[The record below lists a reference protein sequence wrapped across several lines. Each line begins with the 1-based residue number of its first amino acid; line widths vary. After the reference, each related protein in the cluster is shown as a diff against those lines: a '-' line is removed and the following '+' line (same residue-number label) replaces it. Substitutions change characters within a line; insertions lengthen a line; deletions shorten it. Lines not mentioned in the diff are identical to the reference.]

1 MCKTGHPQPRIT
13 EQPIPVFALKMKIL
27 CIFIPAL
34 ILSFSCN
41 REKKESGEPFVRVEI
56 DSSYYTMNPMD
67 LEFDSMEMVMIDSG
81 MAEFIDAYRK
91 IRAYELP
98 NATPPAIGFNPL
110 PRDFLIPGPTERQT
124 WDIPDGISRPDRE
137 ADLAFM
143 SIPELASL
151 LRSGE
156 ISCLALTEFYLR
168 RLKEHDPQ
176 LHCVV
181 TLTEEYAIQQAKKLD
196 QELAEGH
203 DRGILHGIP
212 YGAKDLFSFPGY
224 PTTWGAEAYR
234 DQVLDVKAGV
244 IRKLEDAGAV
254 LVAKT
259 TLGAL
264 AMGDVWFADTTR
276 NPWNPEEGSSGSSA
290 GSASATAAGLLPFA
304 IGTETWGSIV
314 SPSTRCG
321 TTGLRPT
328 YGRVT
333 RAGAMALS
341 WTMDKVGPI
350 CRSASDCA
358 IVFDFLRG
366 PDPEDQSLIEAG
378 YSFPGKP
385 DLSGLRIGY
394 LKSAFEGDYEVAEFD
409 RKTLGV
415 LRKLGAAPEPVELLP
430 EGLPVEALSLIL
442 EAEAA
447 AAFDELTRSNR
458 DTLLVRQHRYAWPN
472 IFRTARFI
480 PAVEYIQA
488 NRIRYDLVQ
497 EFHERIKAYDVVVAP
512 SFHGSSQLLATNLTG
527 HPVVVVPNG
536 FKDDGSPTSISFLGN
551 LFDEG
556 TVLAVASA
564 YQEASG
570 FHKKRPPLFSGG
582 Q

>member
-1 MCKTGHPQPRIT
+1 MCRCGHL
-13 EQPIPVFALKMKIL
+13 IPG
-27 CIFIPAL
+27 IP
-34 ILSFSCN
+34 ILSICIYAAIQVVSCD
-41 REKKESGEPFVRVEI
+41 RKKEEAAEPYVHVKI
-56 DSSYYTMNPMD
+56 DSTYHAMNPMD
-67 LEFDSMEMVMIDSG
+67 LDFDSLEMVMIDSG
-81 MAEFIDAYRK
+81 MADLINAYRE

-98 NATPPAIGFNPL
+98 NTTPMALLFDPIPTGFRP
-110 PRDFLIPGPTERQT
+110 PEPTEKHP
-124 WDIPDGISRPDRE
+124 WNIPEGITRPARE

-156 ISCLALTEFYLR
+156 ISCLALTEFFLN
-168 RLKEHDPQ
+168 RLKKYDPR

-181 TLTEEYAIQQAKKLD
+181 TLTEKYAIGQARKLD
-196 QELAEGH
+196 AELAGGH

-224 PTTWGAEAYR
+224 PTTWGAGAYKE
-234 DQVLDVKAGV
+234 QVLDEKAGV

-321 TTGLRPT
+321 TAGLRPT

-333 RAGAMALS
+333 RSGAMTLS
-341 WTMDKVGPI
+341 WSMDKVGPI

-358 IVFDFLRG
+358 IVFDIIRG
-366 PDPEDQSLIEAG
+366 PDPDDRTLIEAG
-378 YSFPGKP
+378 YSYPGEV
-385 DLSGLRIGY
+385 DLSQLKIGY
-394 LKSAFEGDYEVAEFD
+394 LESAFTSDYEVAGFD
-409 RKTLGV
+409 KKTLRV
-415 LRKLGAAPEPVELLP
+415 LRKLGADLVPVELLP
-430 EGLPVEALSLIL
+430 EGIPVTALSLIL
-442 EAEAA
+442 EAETA

-458 DTLLVRQHRYAWPN
+458 DTLLVRQHRFAWPN

-488 NRIRYDLVQ
+488 NRMRHDLVQ
-497 EFHERIKAYDVVVAP
+497 EFHERMNDFDVVVTP
-512 SFHGSSQLLATNLTG
+512 SFHGSEQLLATNLTG

-536 FKDDGSPTSISFLGN
+536 FKENGSPTSISFLGN

-556 TVLAVASA
+556 VILAVASA
-564 YQEASG
+564 YQEATG
-570 FHKKRPPLFSGG
+570 FHEKRPVLFSGMD
-582 Q
+582 

>member
-1 MCKTGHPQPRIT
+1 SGSSVLPRSIVL
-13 EQPIPVFALKMKIL
+13 IRSIVRSLAIVLSVAVVF
-27 CIFIPAL
+27 
-34 ILSFSCN
+34 FSCV
-41 REKKESGEPFVRVEI
+41 RKKEESAETNVQVEI
-56 DSSYYTMNPMD
+56 DSTYYTLNPMD
-67 LEFDSMEMVMIDSG
+67 LEFDSLEMVMIDSG
-81 MAEFIDAYRK
+81 MTDYIDAYRK

-98 NATPPAIGFNPL
+98 NTTPPAIEFNPL
-110 PRDFLIPGPTERQT
+110 PRGFKIPGPAPENT
-124 WDIPDGISRPDRE
+124 WDIPEGISRPERE

-151 LRSGE
+151 IRSGE
-156 ISCLALTEFYLR
+156 ISCLALTEFFLQ

-176 LHCVV
+176 LHCVI
-181 TLTEEYAIQQAKKLD
+181 TPTEDYAIKQAKKLD
-196 QELAEGH
+196 AELAGGH

-212 YGAKDLFSFPGY
+212 YGAKDLFAFPGY
-224 PTTWGAEAYR
+224 PTTWGAGAYR
-234 DQVLDVKAGV
+234 DQVLNEKAGV

-276 NPWNPEEGSSGSSA
+276 NPWNLEEGSSGSSA

-350 CRSASDCA
+350 CRRALDCA
-358 IVFDFLRG
+358 IVFDAIRG
-366 PDPEDQSLIEAG
+366 PDPRDQTLIEAG
-378 YSFPGKP
+378 YSYPREINM
-385 DLSGLRIGY
+385 GLLKIGY
-394 LKSAFEGDYEVAEFD
+394 LESAFKGDYEGSRFD
-409 RKTLGV
+409 RRTLRV
-415 LRKLGAAPEPVELLP
+415 LGRLGAELVPVNLLP
-430 EGLPVEALSLIL
+430 GDIPVNALALIL

-447 AAFDELTRSNR
+447 AAFDELTRSDR

-497 EFHERIKAYDVVVAP
+497 EFHDRIKEFDVVITP

-536 FKDDGSPTSISFLGN
+536 FKDNGSPASISFLGN

-556 TVLAVASA
+556 TILAVAAA
-564 YQEASG
+564 YQDATE
-570 FHKKRPPLFSGG
+570 FHHKRPPLVSGNK
-582 Q
+582 

>member
-1 MCKTGHPQPRIT
+1 
-13 EQPIPVFALKMKIL
+13 
-27 CIFIPAL
+27 
-34 ILSFSCN
+34 
-41 REKKESGEPFVRVEI
+41 
-56 DSSYYTMNPMD
+56 
-67 LEFDSMEMVMIDSG
+67 
-81 MAEFIDAYRK
+81 
-91 IRAYELP
+91 
-98 NATPPAIGFNPL
+98 
-110 PRDFLIPGPTERQT
+110 
-124 WDIPDGISRPDRE
+124 
-137 ADLAFM
+137 
-143 SIPELASL
+143 
-151 LRSGE
+151 
-156 ISCLALTEFYLR
+156 
-168 RLKEHDPQ
+168 
-176 LHCVV
+176 
-181 TLTEEYAIQQAKKLD
+181 
-196 QELAEGH
+196 
-203 DRGILHGIP
+203 
-212 YGAKDLFSFPGY
+212 
-224 PTTWGAEAYR
+224 
-234 DQVLDVKAGV
+234 
-244 IRKLEDAGAV
+244 
-254 LVAKT
+254 
-259 TLGAL
+259 
-264 AMGDVWFADTTR
+264 
-276 NPWNPEEGSSGSSA
+276 
-290 GSASATAAGLLPFA
+290 
-304 IGTETWGSIV
+304 
-314 SPSTRCG
+314 STRCG